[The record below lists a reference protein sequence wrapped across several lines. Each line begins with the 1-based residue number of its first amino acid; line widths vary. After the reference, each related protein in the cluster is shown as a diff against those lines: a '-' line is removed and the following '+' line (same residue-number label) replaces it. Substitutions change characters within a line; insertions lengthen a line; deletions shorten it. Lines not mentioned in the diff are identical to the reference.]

1 MGTAGSEKQ
10 QQSQPRRRR
19 RMVARRWLTWL
30 IVLGCVLVG
39 TGQLT
44 FHVSL
49 WRARVAIEDRRH
61 SAAERWLSVA
71 RLCWPANGEWHFLSV
86 IVSRRSGEFERTKRE
101 LKNAFDLGWPSR
113 ELDRQQ
119 FLAYAQTGQFAQVRQ
134 HWSQLF
140 QDAGSDGP
148 ELCRA
153 YIDFLM
159 TRFQLHEVAGIID
172 GWRSDFPDDPG
183 PWVIEGMISAN
194 QLLWSAAES
203 RFQKALEL
211 DPSLDD
217 ARFRLAETQI
227 RQLKFS
233 EAESNLRLLAQQTP
247 EVIAS
252 QAHCMSQQ
260 GRLAEALTSLQSAV
274 KTYPKNI
281 QVLAELGRLQLMAGD
296 YSSALAALEEAL
308 KIQPENTEFRYAYAQ
323 ALRNSGREQEAV
335 EHFERVNEATKALKD
350 LARLTRQVV
359 SRPDDIEARF
369 KVAEITWKWKSRQD
383 GLAWLLSILDYEP
396 THRATHALLATH
408 YSEVGD
414 KDNAE
419 AHTRMS
425 RGE

>member
-1 MGTAGSEKQ
+1 
-10 QQSQPRRRR
+10 
-19 RMVARRWLTWL
+19 
-30 IVLGCVLVG
+30 
-39 TGQLT
+39 
-44 FHVSL
+44 
-49 WRARVAIEDRRH
+49 
-61 SAAERWLSVA
+61 
-71 RLCWPANGEWHFLSV
+71 
-86 IVSRRSGEFERTKRE
+86 
-101 LKNAFDLGWPSR
+101 
-113 ELDRQQ
+113 
-119 FLAYAQTGQFAQVRQ
+119 
-134 HWSQLF
+134 
-140 QDAGSDGP
+140 
-148 ELCRA
+148 
-153 YIDFLM
+153 
-159 TRFQLHEVAGIID
+159 
-172 GWRSDFPDDPG
+172 
-183 PWVIEGMISAN
+183 MISAN

-211 DPSLDD
+211 DSSLDD